1 MSSFQDYTT
10 DFLIAQRRR
19 SGIVRRLFGPLALG
33 TDAATIVGLAI
44 ATGVAWHQIL
54 YSMEGDVANYIAY
67 GGLVAL
73 IFCGMNAARGEY
85 DLAKYMTLKRH
96 ATRIFYLWNMTFL
109 LVVAIGFVTKSGD
122 IYSRGAVILFYLIG
136 LGSLGIARLVL
147 VRLVVNG
154 TKTGRIAARRVL
166 LVGAEVD
173 VVAFAKR
180 YQPWNSGL
188 QIVGMSVLNVDDG
201 SGDDLSRAVATARA
215 LQPDDVIIALPW
227 SANERIERTIDAF
240 MNIPVSIHLAPE
252 RILDRFDSVTI
263 SKIGSM
269 ATLNLS
275 RPPLSAT
282 EIVGKRIFDLAG
294 AFFGLI
300 VLAPLF
306 VVVAVLI
313 KLDSKGPVFF
323 LQKRYGFNQ
332 RPFRI
337 LKFRTM
343 TTLDDGLVVQQATKN
358 DARITRVGAFL
369 RRWNIDELPQ
379 LVNVLFGHMSII
391 GPRPHAVAHN
401 RSFERRIAL
410 YARRHNVKP
419 GITGWAQV
427 NGYRGE
433 TDTDD
438 KMRNRVE
445 CDLWYIDNWSFF
457 LDLRI
462 LMLTFASRRAH
473 LNAY

>member
-19 SGIVRRLFGPLALG
+19 SGIVRRLFGPLALAA
-33 TDAATIVGLAI
+33 DAATIVGLAI
-44 ATGVAWHQIL
+44 ATGISWHQFL
-54 YSMEGDVANYIAY
+54 YAGSGEFSNYVAY

-85 DLAKYMTLKRH
+85 ALAKYMTLKRH

-109 LVVAIGFVTKSGD
+109 LVVAIGFVTKSGE
-122 IYSRGAVILFYLIG
+122 IYSRGAVILFYLLG

-166 LVGAEVD
+166 LVGAEAD

-180 YQPWNSGL
+180 YQPWNAGL
-188 QIVGMSVLNVDDG
+188 QIVGMSVLDPDDE
-201 SGDDLSRAVATARA
+201 SGNDLSRAVATARA

-227 SANERIERTIDAF
+227 SAHDRIEGAVDAF

-275 RPPLSAT
+275 RPPLSAA
-282 EIVGKRIFDLAG
+282 EVLGKRAFDVVG
-294 AFFGLI
+294 ALVGLI
-300 VLAPLF
+300 VLTPLF
-306 VVVAVLI
+306 IAVAVLI
-313 KLDSKGPVFF
+313 KLDSQGPVFF

-332 RPFRI
+332 RPFYI

-343 TTLDDGLVVQQATKN
+343 TTLDDGAVVRQATKN
-358 DARITRVGAFL
+358 DARVTRVGAIL

-379 LVNVLFGHMSII
+379 LVNVLFGHMSIV
-391 GPRPHAVAHN
+391 GPRPHAIAHN
-401 RSFERRIAL
+401 RDFEQRIAL

-462 LMLTFASRRAH
+462 LVLTFVSRRAF